1 MVLQLLQ
8 IAASILLAA
17 RIPESR
23 RECISNLSTAAIST
37 AFPIFS
43 PANALAEL
51 SSSSSS
57 PTVKAETSE
66 NVAFAPK
73 EGIEVILP
81 LEIVLDHDQEQAPM
95 KVHAILPL
103 EGTIVLNGE
112 LAPLKM

>member
-81 LEIVLDHDQEQAPM
+81 LEICPGGALCVRTTATGRE
-95 KVHAILPL
+95 
-103 EGTIVLNGE
+103 
-112 LAPLKM
+112 APLRDHRKGAC